1 MPREQ
6 FTAGEVAAMDVALD
20 LAARGVRGANPLV
33 GAVIL
38 DAAGEMLATG
48 YHRGAGTPHAEAD
61 ALANARAAGADVTG
75 ATMVVTLEPCN
86 HTGRTGPCSRAIINA
101 GLARVV
107 FAVPDTAG
115 AAAGGAATLRA
126 AGIDVA
132 SGLAAG
138 PSAELNARWA
148 AAMAA
153 ERPFITVKIAQSLDG
168 RIAAADGTSQ
178 WITGPEA
185 RRDGHA
191 LRGRVDAVVA
201 GTGTVLADDPRLTA
215 RGADGVEAER
225 QPLRVVVGRRPVPAD
240 AAVRGTDGRFLQ
252 MDTHDP
258 AEAVGQLYGR
268 GVRHVLV
275 EGGAT
280 LASAFLRAGLADEL
294 VVYTAPLLLG
304 AGLSSVSGIG
314 VESLTDAPHWRWD
327 HAAGGSVTALGRD
340 LRLRLEP
347 EPEISSP
354 DTSNPDISSPDT
366 PNTDTSKPDTPKPG
380 GPTPGSSPEAK
391 DA

>member
-6 FTAGEVAAMDVALD
+6 FTDGEVAAMDMALD

-38 DAAGEMLATG
+38 DADGEMVATG

-75 ATMVVTLEPCN
+75 ATMVLTLEPCN

-101 GLARVV
+101 RLARVV

-115 AAAGGAATLRA
+115 PAAGGTVTLRE
-126 AGIDVA
+126 AGIEVA

-153 ERPFITVKIAQSLDG
+153 ERPFMTVKIAQSLDG

-191 LRGRVDAVVA
+191 LRGH
-201 GTGTVLADDPRLTA
+201 GGHGHGP
-215 RGADGVEAER
+215 
-225 QPLRVVVGRRPVPAD
+225 GR
-240 AAVRGTDGRFLQ
+240 
-252 MDTHDP
+252 
-258 AEAVGQLYGR
+258 
-268 GVRHVLV
+268 
-275 EGGAT
+275 
-280 LASAFLRAGLADEL
+280 
-294 VVYTAPLLLG
+294 
-304 AGLSSVSGIG
+304 
-314 VESLTDAPHWRWD
+314 
-327 HAAGGSVTALGRD
+327 
-340 LRLRLEP
+340 
-347 EPEISSP
+347 
-354 DTSNPDISSPDT
+354 
-366 PNTDTSKPDTPKPG
+366 
-380 GPTPGSSPEAK
+380 
-391 DA
+391 

>member
-6 FTAGEVAAMDVALD
+6 FTDGEVAAMDMALD

-38 DAAGEMLATG
+38 DADGEMVATG

-75 ATMVVTLEPCN
+75 ATMVLTLEPCN

-101 GLARVV
+101 RLARVV

-115 AAAGGAATLRA
+115 PAAGGTVTLRE
-126 AGIDVA
+126 AGIEVA

-153 ERPFITVKIAQSLDG
+153 ERPFMTVKIAQSLDG

-191 LRGRVDAVVA
+191 LRGRVDAVMA
-201 GTGTVLADDPRLTA
+201 GTGTVLADNPRLTA
-215 RGADGVEAER
+215 RDADGSDAQQ
-225 QPLRVVVGRRPVPAD
+225 QPLRVVVGHRPVPAD

-252 MDTHDP
+252 LDTHDP
-258 AEAVGQLYGR
+258 AEAAAQLYGR
-268 GVRHVLV
+268 GARHVLV

-304 AGLSSVSGIG
+304 AGLSSVTGIG
-314 VESLTDAPHWRWD
+314 VESLTDASRWRWD
-327 HAAGGSVTALGRD
+327 HAAGGAVTVLGRD
-340 LRLRLEP
+340 VRLRLEP
-347 EPEISSP
+347 EPAVSSP
-354 DTSNPDISSPDT
+354 GTSDS
-366 PNTDTSKPDTPKPG
+366 DTPKPG
-380 GPTPGSSPEAK
+380 VPTPGTSPEPK